1 MTCGHKHFFE
11 VSKFST
17 NDPFAGDM
25 SFQLRL
31 KHDHLLPFFS
41 EIVKGIPSTM
51 KREPEGTAKCCSGQA
66 KAAEVGTCRKVRK
79 NI

>member
-1 MTCGHKHFFE
+1 
-11 VSKFST
+11 
-17 NDPFAGDM
+17 M

-31 KHDHLLPFFS
+31 KHDHLLPS

-51 KREPEGTAKCCSGQA
+51 KREPERTGKCCSGQA